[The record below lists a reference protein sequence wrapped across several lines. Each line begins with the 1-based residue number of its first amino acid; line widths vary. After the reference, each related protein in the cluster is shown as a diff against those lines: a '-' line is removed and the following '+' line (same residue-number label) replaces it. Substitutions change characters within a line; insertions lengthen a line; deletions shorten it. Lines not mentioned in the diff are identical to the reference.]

1 MRVLLIF
8 LLLSGAVAAKDWKS
22 HLSPRLKA
30 KFASMLRE
38 DWDPKKEVELTPQ
51 ERADWRREA
60 ERIRKEAE
68 EKRQKPPAK
77 ETPAKK

>member
-1 MRVLLIF
+1 MKIVVIL

-22 HLSPRLKA
+22 HLSPRMKA
-30 KFASMLRE
+30 KFEPMLRE
-38 DWDPKKEVELTPQ
+38 DWDPKKEVEMTPQ
-51 ERADWRREA
+51 ERVEWQGEAD
-60 ERIRKEAE
+60 RIRKEAE